1 MYQGRHGQLL
11 EPALSE
17 LWPGGDGVR
26 LNVGGQG
33 VPFLRNAG
41 YNSNIRLHCFVKYF
55 CELHAIQLSN
65 ANYSLESYFCFS
77 SQFHPEKNMFE
88 WAPWHTSIPH
98 SRQSQQSQSWSWLRS
113 GLIDVRIVGE
123 CQIMKIVSQQKP
135 NVPKLQI
142 TNLVSAGCHI
152 VTEGQYK
159 SRAVLGKYSKIKKS
173 FFIQLKSSPLAN
185 AGSMRLKV
193 WNWGRWW
200 MGISF

>member
-1 MYQGRHGQLL
+1 MIILWRIVISLIPNLTNQSKLRLTRLVDIKYCDIANICQCHVARVIYQLAQTINTGNIQSRVSPPSDWDRRQLEERH
-11 EPALSE
+11 
-17 LWPGGDGVR
+17 
-26 LNVGGQG
+26 
-33 VPFLRNAG
+33 
-41 YNSNIRLHCFVKYF
+41 
-55 CELHAIQLSN
+55 
-65 ANYSLESYFCFS
+65 
-77 SQFHPEKNMFE
+77 
-88 WAPWHTSIPH
+88 
-98 SRQSQQSQSWSWLRS
+98 SWSWLRS

-152 VTEGQYK
+152 VTEGQYN
-159 SRAVLGKYSKIKKS
+159 SRAVLGKYSKIKIS

>member
-1 MYQGRHGQLL
+1 MWSTGSHLISQGINYLTSNMRREYSNDYFMKDCYQFNTKFDQPIKVEVNPVGWYQILWHCKYLSVSRGSCHPPAGSNYQHRKHPVQGLSSDWDRRQLEERH
-11 EPALSE
+11 
-17 LWPGGDGVR
+17 
-26 LNVGGQG
+26 
-33 VPFLRNAG
+33 
-41 YNSNIRLHCFVKYF
+41 
-55 CELHAIQLSN
+55 
-65 ANYSLESYFCFS
+65 
-77 SQFHPEKNMFE
+77 
-88 WAPWHTSIPH
+88 
-98 SRQSQQSQSWSWLRS
+98 SWSWLRS

-152 VTEGQYK
+152 VTEGQYN
-159 SRAVLGKYSKIKKS
+159 SRAVLGKYSKIKIS